1 MRRIVPGESDTGG
14 GEGTGRVLTTV
25 DLAIRNGWVVRPDG
39 RIRGGVAID
48 GGRIAAVGAE
58 ADLPPARRTIDARD
72 QLIIPGLID
81 PHVHMSSEEDPSIE
95 EGLEAN
101 LPRETG
107 GMLHGGVT
115 TFGHFV
121 GAPGSPLGPRL
132 EATIAGIERWSMADA
147 FLHAYV
153 FGQDDAAALPSAWA
167 LGIASFKHFYTPY
180 GRPGRAGE
188 LHGVLASI
196 ATPDLLASMRAIAAL
211 GAPALAMVHCEDGD
225 LIAAEEAR
233 MMATG
238 RRDLEAWSLSRP
250 PAAEGMRVDMAIAL
264 ARYAGCPLYLVHAS
278 TALAA
283 ASVARARAAGQTVW
297 AEVGPH
303 WLTHDGGMEGRIGC
317 WGKVNPPLR
326 TRADADALWAGLAR
340 AELSSVGTDSGTGGR
355 RRETKEKGGGKH
367 DNIWAARPGIRGGY
381 EHMLPALMTF
391 GVRAGRMTME
401 QLVRAT
407 SFETARVFGLYPRK
421 GTLSVGADA
430 DVVVVDPERRVR
442 VDASYYRGLCEVGI
456 YEGEEFVGL
465 PRVVVAGGVVAVDE
479 FELVGRRTG
488 RYLARGGSS

>member
-1 MRRIVPGESDTGG
+1 VTS
-14 GEGTGRVLTTV
+14 V
-25 DLAIRNGWVVRPDG
+25 DLVIGNGWVVNPD
-39 RIRGGVAID
+39 RRMRGGVAID
-48 GGRIAAVGAE
+48 GGRIVAVGP
-58 ADLPPARRTIDARD
+58 DTSLPTARRIIDARE
-72 QLIIPGLID
+72 QFIIPGLID
-81 PHVHMSSEEDPSIE
+81 PHVHMWSEEDPSIE

-121 GAPGSPLGPRL
+121 GAPDQPLAPRL
-132 EATIAGIERWSMADA
+132 DATIAGIERWSRADA

-153 FGQDDAAALPSAWA
+153 FGADDVTAMPIAWA
-167 LGIASFKHFYTPY
+167 RGVASFKHFYTAY

-188 LHGVLASI
+188 LHRVLASI
-196 ATPDLLASMRAIAAL
+196 STADLLASLRRIASL
-211 GAPALAMVHCEDGD
+211 GSPALAMVHCEDGD
-225 LIAAEEAR
+225 VIEIEEAR
-233 MMATG
+233 VMATG

-250 PAAEGMRVDMAIAL
+250 SDAEAMRADMVIAL
-264 ARYAGCPLYLVHAS
+264 ARYTGSPVYLVHIS

-283 ASVARARAAGQTVW
+283 ASVARARAAGQPVF

-303 WLTHDGGMEGRIGC
+303 WLTHDGGMEARIGC

-340 AELSSVGTDSGTGGR
+340 DELACVGTDSGTGGR

-381 EHMLPALMTF
+381 EHMLGVLMTY
-391 GVRAGRMTME
+391 GVNAGRITIEQVVRACS
-401 QLVRAT
+401 AD
-407 SFETARVFGLYPRK
+407 TARVFGLYPRK
-421 GTLSVGADA
+421 GVLAAGADA
-430 DVVVVDPERRVR
+430 DVVIVDPERRVR
-442 VDASYYRGLCEVGI
+442 VGADYYRALCEVGI

-465 PRVVVAGGVVAVDE
+465 PRVVVAGGTVVVED
-479 FELVGRRTG
+479 FELTEPRTG
-488 RYLARGGSS
+488 RYLARGGKS